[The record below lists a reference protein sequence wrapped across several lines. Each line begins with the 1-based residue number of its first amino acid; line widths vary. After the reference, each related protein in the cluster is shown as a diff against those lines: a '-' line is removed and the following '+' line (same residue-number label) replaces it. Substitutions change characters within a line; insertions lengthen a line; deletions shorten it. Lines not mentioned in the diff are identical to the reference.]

1 MQDKLLNPAKNTNL
15 QEWRNVA
22 KTLYQFLDYYYDY
35 ENQPK
40 DYGTGEMINMVEVHV
55 LTAIYDQPEITVTQ
69 LAADFNRTKSAISQ
83 IVTKLVKKGL
93 VIRQNHET
101 NKKTILLL
109 PTQEGKRLSRAHKK
123 YDAADEAETLEI
135 LLQNCTM
142 DEIRSFHKVLQCYNK
157 LFQEEPDN
165 P

>member
-1 MQDKLLNPAKNTNL
+1 MFSQPSTINRKLQSHNWPLISTA
-15 QEWRNVA
+15 
-22 KTLYQFLDYYYDY
+22 
-35 ENQPK
+35 PK
-40 DYGTGEMINMVEVHV
+40 V
-55 LTAIYDQPEITVTQ
+55 P
-69 LAADFNRTKSAISQ
+69 SSQ